1 MLVGSV
7 DHSLAVAYIS
17 SCLLYKSDRFLNQ
30 VVAWIIDCISVIGY
44 AYIIILGRLLVEQW
58 LPILFCASSQRIQLE
73 ALDRS
78 VITRFEWMV
87 CPGLLLHRVHQWK
100 LRSLSCLWCCFIRLA
115 SCLRCFD
122 PGFSVEHIRNVESVL
137 SILAGTD
144 EHLLSMN
151 TLNLRLLFID
161 VFY

>member
-30 VVAWIIDCISVIGY
+30 IVAWIIDCISVIGY
-44 AYIIILGRLLVEQW
+44 AYIIILGRLLVEQR

-78 VITRFEWMV
+78 VITRFE
-87 CPGLLLHRVHQWK
+87 
-100 LRSLSCLWCCFIRLA
+100 
-115 SCLRCFD
+115 
-122 PGFSVEHIRNVESVL
+122 
-137 SILAGTD
+137 
-144 EHLLSMN
+144 
-151 TLNLRLLFID
+151 
-161 VFY
+161 